1 MTGGV
6 RIPLNDYGVLGQPP
20 APGEWTPT
28 LTVSVVIPAHR
39 AEHTLPLTLASLA
52 RQTYP
57 AHLTEVVVVDDGE
70 RPAPPPSVPSAEPS
84 TGPSTAPRAEPS
96 PDAWPVPERL
106 RVVRPRDGAWGR
118 ASACAAGAEAA
129 EGQVILYLDADLVLF
144 PEHVEAQMRW
154 HHLADHLVVLGH
166 LRFVPGLDEIPAS
179 EVLAAVE
186 AGTVDKLFAE
196 EDTTPQWTEGRWDQT
211 DDLRAAGFTAFSV
224 MVGAT
229 ASLPAALL
237 RAAGGLDASLVLGED
252 TELGYRLAQA
262 GAVFVPDRRARCWH
276 LGRSTVMRREP
287 EVKRHNW
294 PYLAERVPVFRWLRR
309 HPHRTYLVPYVEV
322 VVAAEDAS
330 FEEVRATV
338 DGVLAGRLPDV
349 RVTVTGPWGR
359 LRGGRRDPL
368 GDPSLDL
375 RLMLACY
382 EGEPRVRFR
391 ETVPDDCFPVPFRF
405 HCPPGWVPSRGTIG
419 AVVKH
424 ADRQR
429 LGIVSLALDEREDG
443 EVVHARL
450 ERTAAVTRARRCA
463 RPGDDLDDLI
473 HEMFGTVW
481 DAGDKWGLLPAE
493 SAASAGSA
501 GGTGGA
507 GSTGKAG
514 GAAPPGPG
522 RAWTGGSGT
531 SPGAGGSSGRSGL
544 GRSRSGRSGSE
555 GSWAGRLGLRRSG
568 SGRSGSEGSWAGRLG
583 LRRSGSR
590 RFGGRRFGARP
601 LRRTA
606 RLLRRRLRALV
617 RKDRPCPASV

>member
-1 MTGGV
+1 MAGGGEDVTGGV

-57 AHLTEVVVVDDGE
+57 AHLMEVVVVDDGE
-70 RPAPPPSVPSAEPS
+70 RPAPPPS
-84 TGPSTAPRAEPS
+84 
-96 PDAWPVPERL
+96 AWPVPERL
-106 RVVRPRDGAWGR
+106 RVVRPRAGSWGR

-129 EGQVILYLDADLVLF
+129 EGQVILFLDADLVLF

-186 AGTVDKLFAE
+186 AGAVDKLFAE
-196 EDTTPQWTEGRWDQT
+196 EDATPQWTEGRWDQT

-229 ASLPAALL
+229 ASLPASLL

-262 GAVFVPDRRARCWH
+262 GAVFVPDRGARCWH

-322 VVAAEDAS
+322 VVDVGDAS

-368 GDPSLDL
+368 GDSSLDL

-481 DAGDKWGLLPAE
+481 DAGDKWGLLPAG
-493 SAASAGSA
+493 SAESAGSA
-501 GGTGGA
+501 GGAGG
-507 GSTGKAG
+507 AG

-522 RAWTGGSGT
+522 RAWTGGSGAT
-531 SPGAGGSSGRSGL
+531 PGAGSESARS
-544 GRSRSGRSGSE
+544 
-555 GSWAGRLGLRRSG
+555 
-568 SGRSGSEGSWAGRLG
+568 
-583 LRRSGSR
+583 
-590 RFGGRRFGARP
+590 GARP

>member
-70 RPAPPPSVPSAEPS
+70 RPAPSPSPDARPSPDAWTAPSGWSVPS
-84 TGPSTAPRAEPS
+84 
-96 PDAWPVPERL
+96 AWPVPERL
-106 RVVRPRDGAWGR
+106 RVVRPRAGAWGR

-186 AGTVDKLFAE
+186 AGAVDKLFAE

-262 GAVFVPDRRARCWH
+262 GAVFVPDRGARCWH

-309 HPHRTYLVPYVEV
+309 QPHRAYLVPYIEV
-322 VVAAEDAS
+322 VVDAGEAT

-391 ETVPDDCFPVPFRF
+391 ETVPDDAFPVPFRF

-424 ADRQR
+424 ADRRR

-463 RPGDDLDDLI
+463 RPGDDLGDLI

-481 DAGDKWGLLPAE
+481 DAGDKWGLLPA
-493 SAASAGSA
+493 GSA
-501 GGTGGA
+501 EIASSTGGVAGA
-507 GSTGKAG
+507 GSTGNAG
-514 GAAPPGPG
+514 SGALPGPG
-522 RAWTGGSGT
+522 RAWTGGSGAP
-531 SPGAGGSSGRSGL
+531 PGAGGSSGRSG
-544 GRSRSGRSGSE
+544 SGR
-555 GSWAGRLGLRRSG
+555 
-568 SGRSGSEGSWAGRLG
+568 
-583 LRRSGSR
+583 
-590 RFGGRRFGARP
+590 FGARRFGARP